1 MSAEQELETQEDQTE
16 VNPLDMSDEDFLASP
31 PYEEP
36 VEQEES
42 STNEEDDAP
51 NPEDETQAEEDTYED
66 SSETQAEESKPDT
79 QEEEATDQ
87 IDYKAAY
94 EQILKPFKAN
104 GKEVQVQSVEDA
116 ISLMQMGA
124 NYNKKMAGL
133 KPNLKVLKLLE
144 SNNLLDESKLN
155 FLIDLD
161 KRNPDAITKL
171 IKDSGID
178 PFDLNEEKAN
188 TYQPTNRAIDD
199 QTLELDLVLEELK
212 ETPTYSRTLEVVGKS
227 WDNQSRNVLATQ
239 PQLIKVI
246 NDHVASGI
254 YDIISTE
261 VEREKMFGRLNGL
274 SDIDA
279 YRKIGDAIQAR
290 GGFNHIGN
298 QQPAAPIKVQPKPK
312 ADDAQLKEKRR
323 AASSTPAAPKA
334 AVKSEFNPLSMSD
347 EEFNKMSASQFI

>member
-1 MSAEQELETQEDQTE
+1 MSVEQELETQEDQTE

-42 STNEEDDAP
+42 STNEEEDAP
-51 NPEDETQAEEDTYED
+51 TPEDETQAEEDTYED
-66 SSETQAEESKPDT
+66 SSETQSEESKSDT
-79 QEEEATDQ
+79 QEEATDQ

-188 TYQPTNRAIDD
+188 AYQPTNRAIDD
-199 QTLELDLVLEELK
+199 QSLELDLVLEELK

-227 WDNQSRNVLATQ
+227 WDNSSRNTVATQ

-246 NDHVASGI
+246 NDHMASGI
-254 YDIISTE
+254 YDIINAE
-261 VEREKMFGRLNGL
+261 VEREKMFGRLNGM

-298 QQPAAPIKVQPKPK
+298 QQPTAPVKVQPKPK

-323 AASSTPAAPKA
+323 AASSTPAAAKVVA
-334 AVKSEFNPLSMSD
+334 KNEFNPLSMSD